1 MLKEKNAIK
10 SKSEFTKEKIRN
22 RLNSLSVEM
31 LKEIIDKLMDDF
43 RDGSDI
49 VFSMAL
55 NVLQSKID
63 TKSFIEFCD
72 SK

>member
-1 MLKEKNAIK
+1 
-10 SKSEFTKEKIRN
+10 
-22 RLNSLSVEM
+22 
-31 LKEIIDKLMDDF
+31 MDDF